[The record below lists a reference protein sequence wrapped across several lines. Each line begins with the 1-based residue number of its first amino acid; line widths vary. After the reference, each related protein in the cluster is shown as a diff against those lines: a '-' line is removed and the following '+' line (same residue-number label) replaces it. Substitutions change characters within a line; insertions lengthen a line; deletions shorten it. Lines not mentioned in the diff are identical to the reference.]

1 MRICITATGQDID
14 AIIDQLFGRAHFFL
28 FVDSETLNIDA
39 VRNCPGT
46 HGAGIRA
53 AQIVVEKG
61 ASVVITGQVSR
72 NAYQALAAAG
82 VAIYV
87 GVTGPAR
94 EGLQA
99 YQAGCLSRAEA
110 PTRGEHPW
118 SMRCRTTGGAG
129 DSQPVCAIQA
139 KKTPHADSH
148 GLLDRTVLRIRSV
161 HQVRPTKVPG
171 SDAVS
176 NVKPPSEL
184 DLSSERP
191 TSAFS

>member
-1 MRICITATGQDID
+1 MRICVTATGQDID
-14 AIIDQLFGRAHFFL
+14 AMIDQPFGRAQFFL

-39 VRNCPGT
+39 VRNRPGK

-61 ASVVITGQVSR
+61 ASIVITGRVSR
-72 NAYQALAAAG
+72 NAYEALVAAG

-99 YQAGCLSRAEA
+99 YQAGRLSRAEG

-118 SMRCRTTGGAG
+118 SARCQTTGGAD
-129 DSQPVCAIQA
+129 DSQPVCDPSQE
-139 KKTPHADSH
+139 
-148 GLLDRTVLRIRSV
+148 
-161 HQVRPTKVPG
+161 
-171 SDAVS
+171 DAS
-176 NVKPPSEL
+176 
-184 DLSSERP
+184 R
-191 TSAFS
+191 